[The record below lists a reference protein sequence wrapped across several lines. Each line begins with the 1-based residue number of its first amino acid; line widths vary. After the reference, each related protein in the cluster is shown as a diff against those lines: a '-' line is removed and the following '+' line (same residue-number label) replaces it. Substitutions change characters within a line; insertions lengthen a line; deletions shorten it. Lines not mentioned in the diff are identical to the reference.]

1 MSGARTA
8 GGLVCSHGADVD
20 TRIPRAKIPKS
31 ALPQSLRI
39 KLGFEKRNPRSK
51 QTRSRYSD
59 ETNPYAPGA
68 NVLKPRESADG
79 KYKAGCQ
86 KNFLRRGSGSNFSG
100 LAAQKQSK
108 RKSRGPQRHSRDSKA
123 VPTVRQ
129 SHNHRQ
135 KLQQRGKQL
144 PKQRQQLQQN
154 RVSKQ
159 CILLKGKINIF
170 YMIIMKRY

>member
-8 GGLVCSHGADVD
+8 SGLVCSHGSSLD
-20 TRIPRAKIPKS
+20 TRIPRAKMPKS

-100 LAAQKQSK
+100 LAAQKQKQSK
-108 RKSRGPQRHSRDSKA
+108 RNSRHSRSKA
-123 VPTVRQ
+123 GRE
-129 SHNHRQ
+129 
-135 KLQQRGKQL
+135 QL
-144 PKQRQQLQQN
+144 PKQHKHLQQSK
-154 RVSKQ
+154 VSKQ
-159 CILLKGKINIF
+159 CSISLNQIEDRLRDDYNLPTNDRLL
-170 YMIIMKRY
+170 Y